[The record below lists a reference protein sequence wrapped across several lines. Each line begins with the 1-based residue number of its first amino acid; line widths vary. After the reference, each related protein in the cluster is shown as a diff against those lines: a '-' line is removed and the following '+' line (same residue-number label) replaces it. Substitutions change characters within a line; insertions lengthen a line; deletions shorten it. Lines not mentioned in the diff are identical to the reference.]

1 MRLMWSQESRHL
13 PEPTAAGAV
22 YVAPS
27 ALQPPFSSG
36 RLNCRRARTARAF
49 FMETGKSG
57 VSKESLPSD
66 SITAAGVSEH
76 LSTCKGAI
84 SKTE

>member
-1 MRLMWSQESRHL
+1 MRLLWSQESRHL
-13 PEPTAAGAV
+13 PEPTQLQLCILPLV
-22 YVAPS
+22 YCSPDSVQAS
-27 ALQPPFSSG
+27 
-36 RLNCRRARTARAF
+36 

-57 VSKESLPSD
+57 VSKDSLPSD

-76 LSTCKGAI
+76 LSTCKGTI